1 MPRQTTAKAGGAPID
16 RISWQG
22 NTVVSA
28 AKLSQVL
35 GLKAGDAYDSAA
47 VAKRLGYDPK
57 GDVGSLY
64 MDQGYMFFSVTPTAT
79 RQPNGTVALAFAV
92 SEGPQI
98 RVRNL
103 RFVGNKKVSTAELTK
118 LVPLRSGELF
128 SRTKL
133 IQSQQKLVQTGY
145 FEPLKIGINPQPVMK
160 PTGQPDQTDMEF
172 VLVEKK

>member
-1 MPRQTTAKAGGAPID
+1 
-16 RISWQG
+16 
-22 NTVVSA
+22 
-28 AKLSQVL
+28 VL